1 MTSRNPM
8 SSQARQ
14 PQRGPG
20 PMMQLQRP
28 SNLAHRTASS
38 SQQQCHSTPPP
49 KRDLV
54 SAANASMEPAD
65 AWSNRHMSIPRRQ
78 GSKLRL
84 ELSNDFVADEA
95 SPATEAPPTLSN
107 PRIVLA
113 SSPEAMDID
122 KMSPTLSGSSRHG
135 SIENNPMPMPR
146 RRLPA
151 SSQTVPSTRPIMP
164 ATTTPARKDARPKPY
179 TVEIPAVAPRLA
191 SSDRKDIVK
200 RDPFSKGLFS
210 GHADF
215 FPWSG
220 AHHEDEWSTEAIQ
233 KGTWDRGSRDEVS
246 PARLVIFPPLK
257 QKCGLNALST
267 IFMGVLSQRRHRGQ
281 ITSPWT
287 FKPPPRVT
295 LTDTKRESWVRDL
308 ANPAISLRRL
318 SRTIPH
324 GIRGRV
330 LLDQCLNKDI
340 PTERA
345 LWLAKVVGAN
355 DIRAF
360 NRKGSGA
367 PSVSGVD
374 SKWLRDWTVCV
385 EQFIEAV
392 ASAFGEPDWKSKV
405 NYAIRLAT
413 SLYSEQLLDRDHYLE
428 WIVSSLETSPQS
440 RIPMWILIAQIHW
453 PHLLQLR
460 KCGRRLVSS
469 LLHHLQAIEKDP
481 DRDILIQLSDRLSTL
496 AISLIKEN
504 PESFICPRAWQRFG
518 ETLRLHLPADDIV
531 AQESYDNIKLRNER
545 LSVTSTSSPT
555 GGLPYLVLLLDSTL
569 QGKRIHDLSSR
580 CWESVEDKMEVVR
593 GTMEWATSLHRPGA
607 AKIYVAVGLIRAWDI
622 LQVNT
627 TTVILDVLGCIGPDD
642 NGRKKGMTHLVSEL
656 VQSGHFCVSQYMK
669 WLIGRGGLHNA
680 GEIDPVDGPCASR
693 LLVDLPVYCLLRE
706 HAYERGNLLRRAG
719 NYSVVDEE
727 NDTANAIECV
737 DNSLGLA
744 MYLGNSD
751 VSRKPMSRKKL
762 LRRVMN
768 SSGAVQSA
776 IGAHLCDAVTTRLP
790 CDPRFVMTLD
800 TFIPIRTMM
809 ETIEDFTKL
818 ADIVKSCSAG
828 PDTEVLA
835 ACVDTINANLDIFMA
850 MGSAE
855 TLFEVFAERLVSI
868 SRDQGTPIRAL
879 LAALSALAP
888 RLPGRDDV
896 AKQLALD
903 LAQND
908 RSNALDA
915 CSPVS
920 DSMAAQA
927 QTASGEVSEQIDKL
941 LASGNVIDHP
951 TMNRLF
957 RYIAPKLEAGWVK
970 LDDNRRIFAS
980 LLSKLRM
987 LDAPHFD
994 RLMADWISHIRTLKK
1009 RPPLPALFPLLVSLG
1024 CLSVATILH
1033 TANASSVVMAGG
1045 ATESTMPKSATYLQE
1060 VLQMTTMKIVKMP
1073 TLDAEEA
1080 YRFRIQ
1086 QQSAK
1091 FDHAKALV
1099 LLIRNAIIEYAAMR
1113 HAPALAEDSWTPP
1126 LDSPECY
1133 DCLLETMRWVIV
1145 ADAAMVARVLNVN
1158 ALPSA
1163 ARKVAHEMVT
1173 RLLLPWLPR
1182 EASGDQNLSF
1192 EEVLRLAD
1200 DLTKPFCQLKLNF
1213 DLSNKQPGAI
1223 KHDADGR
1230 GDADGPPRFDAF
1242 TKAMDKAIQSQN
1254 IMWTSMLPCLS
1265 EDITQGFS
1273 REAHTRF
1280 LDLIPTSKSSDTVMT
1295 DTSDLSQIRLA
1306 ENLLGVIEAINSKH
1320 SPSSPPPFRQ
1330 SSPLTDSL
1338 IDKLTNLWQ
1347 VIACPGEDDVT
1358 LTKRRQVLENWL
1370 PILLRFI
1377 TVNSICESSNSS
1389 INSNSSSSS
1398 ISNNTTTVPNSGGNN
1413 TTTTSIGSSSTAAA
1427 AAAAAATPTSG
1438 PSTTTKP
1445 LSTATQEAKARIII
1459 ILCGLLLEMDILPH
1473 EPVPTTRTL
1482 SSQVFDTAILL
1493 ADSLTDDLRTLCAKT
1508 LLFLPGSP
1516 PSASTTSDW
1525 RMYYLLSTLPPTPTE
1540 NLRLAHREKPSVP
1553 HTAAARGMGALYGI
1567 GPGSSERL
1575 GPFVMRRWETITE
1588 PTPTVGE
1595 NDMSLSMGLFQA
1607 IRI

>member
-1 MTSRNPM
+1 M
-8 SSQARQ
+8 
-14 PQRGPG
+14 
-20 PMMQLQRP
+20 
-28 SNLAHRTASS
+28 
-38 SQQQCHSTPPP
+38 
-49 KRDLV
+49 
-54 SAANASMEPAD
+54 
-65 AWSNRHMSIPRRQ
+65 
-78 GSKLRL
+78 
-84 ELSNDFVADEA
+84 
-95 SPATEAPPTLSN
+95 
-107 PRIVLA
+107 
-113 SSPEAMDID
+113 
-122 KMSPTLSGSSRHG
+122 
-135 SIENNPMPMPR
+135 
-146 RRLPA
+146 
-151 SSQTVPSTRPIMP
+151 
-164 ATTTPARKDARPKPY
+164 
-179 TVEIPAVAPRLA
+179 
-191 SSDRKDIVK
+191 
-200 RDPFSKGLFS
+200 
-210 GHADF
+210 
-215 FPWSG
+215 
-220 AHHEDEWSTEAIQ
+220 
-233 KGTWDRGSRDEVS
+233 
-246 PARLVIFPPLK
+246 
-257 QKCGLNALST
+257 
-267 IFMGVLSQRRHRGQ
+267 
-281 ITSPWT
+281 
-287 FKPPPRVT
+287 
-295 LTDTKRESWVRDL
+295 
-308 ANPAISLRRL
+308 
-318 SRTIPH
+318 
-324 GIRGRV
+324 
-330 LLDQCLNKDI
+330 
-340 PTERA
+340 
-345 LWLAKVVGAN
+345 
-355 DIRAF
+355 
-360 NRKGSGA
+360 
-367 PSVSGVD
+367 
-374 SKWLRDWTVCV
+374 
-385 EQFIEAV
+385 
-392 ASAFGEPDWKSKV
+392 
-405 NYAIRLAT
+405 
-413 SLYSEQLLDRDHYLE
+413 
-428 WIVSSLETSPQS
+428 
-440 RIPMWILIAQIHW
+440 
-453 PHLLQLR
+453 
-460 KCGRRLVSS
+460 
-469 LLHHLQAIEKDP
+469 
-481 DRDILIQLSDRLSTL
+481 
-496 AISLIKEN
+496 
-504 PESFICPRAWQRFG
+504 
-518 ETLRLHLPADDIV
+518 

-545 LSVTSTSSPT
+545 LSVASTTSPT

-569 QGKRIHDLSSR
+569 QGKRIRDLSSR

-593 GTMEWATSLHRPGA
+593 STVEWATSLHRPGT
-607 AKIYVAVGLIRAWDI
+607 AKIYVAVGLIKAWDI

-627 TTVILDVLGCIGPDD
+627 TTAILDVLGCIGPDD
-642 NGRKKGMTHLVSEL
+642 NGRKKSMTHLVSEL

-693 LLVDLPVYCLLRE
+693 LLVDLPVSCLPRE
-706 HAYERGNLLRRAG
+706 YTYERGNLLRRAG
-719 NYSVVDEE
+719 NYSVVEEE

-744 MYLGNSD
+744 TYLGNSD

-762 LRRVMN
+762 LRRVIN
-768 SSGAVQSA
+768 SSRAVQSA
-776 IGAHLCDAVTTRLP
+776 VGAHLCDAVTTRLP

-818 ADIVKSCSAG
+818 ADILKSCSAG
-828 PDTEVLA
+828 LDTEVLA

-855 TLFEVFAERLVSI
+855 PLFDVFAERLVSI
-868 SRDQGTPIRAL
+868 SRDQGNPIRAL
-879 LAALSALAP
+879 LVALSALAA
-888 RLPGRDDV
+888 RLPDRDDV

-920 DSMAAQA
+920 DSMATQA

-1009 RPPLPALFPLLVSLG
+1009 RPPLPGLFPLLVSLG

-1045 ATESTMPKSATYLQE
+1045 AIESTMPKSATYLQE
-1060 VLQMTTMKIVKMP
+1060 VLQMTTMKIVKIP
-1073 TLDAEEA
+1073 TLDSEEA

-1099 LLIRNAIIEYAAMR
+1099 LLIRNAIIEYSAMR

-1158 ALPSA
+1158 TLPSE

-1173 RLLLPWLPR
+1173 RLLLPGLPR
-1182 EASGDQNLSF
+1182 EASGDQTPSF
-1192 EEVLRLAD
+1192 EEILRLAD

-1223 KHDADGR
+1223 KHDGDGR
-1230 GDADGPPRFDAF
+1230 GDACWPPRFDAF
-1242 TKAMDKAIQSQN
+1242 TKAMDNAIQSQN

-1295 DTSDLSQIRLA
+1295 DSSDLSHIRLA
-1306 ENLLGVIEAINSKH
+1306 ENLLGVIGAINSK
-1320 SPSSPPPFRQ
+1320 PSSPTPSLSRP
-1330 SSPLTDSL
+1330 SSPLTNSL

-1358 LTKRRQVLENWL
+1358 LAKRQQVLEHWL
-1370 PILLRFI
+1370 PIMLRFI

-1389 INSNSSSSS
+1389 INSNSSIS
-1398 ISNNTTTVPNSGGNN
+1398 ISNNTTTVPNSGSNN
-1413 TTTTSIGSSSTAAA
+1413 TTTSSIGSSST
-1427 AAAAAATPTSG
+1427 AAAAATPTSG
-1438 PSTTTKP
+1438 PSTTAKP
-1445 LSTATQEAKARIII
+1445 PPTATQEAKARIII
-1459 ILCGLLLEMDILPH
+1459 ILCGLLLEMDTLPH
-1473 EPVPTTRTL
+1473 ESAPTTRTL
-1482 SSQVFDTAILL
+1482 SSQIFDTAILL
-1493 ADSLTDDLRTLCAKT
+1493 ADSLPEDLRTLCAKT

-1516 PSASTTSDW
+1516 PSTSTTSDW

-1553 HTAAARGMGALYGI
+1553 HTAAARGLGALYGI

-1575 GPFVMRRWETITE
+1575 GPFVMRRWETISE

-1595 NDMSLSMGLFQA
+1595 NDMSLSMRLFQA